1 MQVIKVTDFNYIELL
16 EVDYKTENVIFRW
29 IDKGKRGR
37 KYKARIRYTHSG
49 ENGKPYFNTYNL
61 SISLEGRI

>member
-1 MQVIKVTDFNYIELL
+1 MQIIKITDYNYIELI
-16 EVDYKTENVIFRW
+16 EVDYKTEHVIFRW

-49 ENGKPYFNTYNL
+49 EKGTPYFNTYNL

>member
-1 MQVIKVTDFNYIELL
+1 MQIIKITDYNFIELL

-29 IDKGKRGR
+29 INKGKRGR
-37 KYKARIRYTHSG
+37 KYKARIRYNG
-49 ENGKPYFNTYNL
+49 ENKPYFNSYNL